1 MSSFI
6 TKKSIS
12 VSILDKINNMEVAVN
27 SNGQLPAYAMLENLN
42 KSVNEVIKKK
52 REEIIK
58 LFNELF
64 KKEYMSLLHFKDILQ
79 NYFTNLKDVYSKI
92 KILESH
98 KNNLGLKLDKI
109 KPENS
114 DSSDSVSDSSDSD
127 ESNSSE
133 DSSKKK
139 STKKHPIKKT
149 KKPKVID
156 INKEIFSILSKL
168 LGTINYKFKKGTYF
182 GKPSYVI
189 IIK

>member
-1 MSSFI
+1 MSSVT

-12 VSILDKINNMEVAVN
+12 VSILDKINSTPVAVGA
-27 SNGQLPAYAMLENLN
+27 NGQLPAYAMLENLN
-42 KSVNEVIKKK
+42 KAVNEVIKKK

-64 KKEYMSLLHFKDILQ
+64 KKEYVSLLNFKDILQ
-79 NYFTNLKDVYSKI
+79 NYFTDLKDVDSKI

-98 KNNLGLKLDKI
+98 KDKLGLKLDKI

-127 ESNSSE
+127 E
-133 DSSKKK
+133 DSPPKK
-139 STKKHPIKKT
+139 STKKQPTKKI

-168 LGTINYKFKKGTYF
+168 LGTVNYKFKKGTYF

-189 IIK
+189 IMK